1 MIWNPLTLLRAITP
15 DRHRANVMAARW
27 QGAVSRD
34 PRLVEDVIAL
44 GRIMESLP
52 VDLDTGD
59 AVRAPVDP
67 THVLIDQG
75 RREMALEMLA
85 LMNVDRADLAL
96 MMRDTE

>member
-1 MIWNPLTLLRAITP
+1 MIWNPLSLLRAVTP
-15 DRHRANVMAARW
+15 APHQANVMAARW
-27 QGAVSRD
+27 QGAADRD

-52 VDLDTGD
+52 VDLDTGV

-67 THVLIDQG
+67 SHVLIDQG

-85 LMNVDRADLAL
+85 LMNVNRADLAQ